1 MGSTSRKLIPMKKIV
16 VLLLAVLPNFLSL
29 AANDKEIIKSSI
41 SEVTVYTNGAQIYR
55 KANFNVKPGITELI
69 IEGVSPNID
78 PKSLQVKAFGN
89 VVLIDSKYQ
98 VYYPEP
104 EKPKLEG
111 LPLKIRKDINL
122 LQDSIN
128 NILFDI
134 KEIQDEIDV
143 LNTSK
148 TILSN
153 NGAIRGQ
160 GKVND
165 SIQLLK
171 QAMDY
176 YQLKMNEINK
186 KLQVLNKRLKSKNG
200 ILQEMNTRMSDL
212 QNYQSSN
219 TPKVPTGP
227 IHRIIVTLQSKE
239 IVAGRLAI
247 SYLASGASWI
257 PSYDI
262 RSEITSGKVNL
273 AYKASIQQNT
283 GESWNDVQLTLST
296 NDPYQNK
303 IKPDLHPW
311 YVDYYNF
318 QAVDGRYNSY
328 SITAAPSMDYEKK
341 ATTKDMNDSMLEGET
356 AANFTTV
363 INRVLSAEYKIDLP
377 YTIESNDES
386 HLVLVRNLD
395 LTANYRYYT
404 VPKID
409 PGVFL
414 VAEVLK
420 LEDLQLVPA
429 SANIFF
435 DGTYIGETYI
445 DPTAMNDTL
454 KLSLGKDP
462 NIIAKRII
470 LKKDY
475 KEKVIG
481 NDIERT
487 YSYEISVKNLKANT
501 IELVIEDQ
509 IPVTSNGEIVI
520 EAVNTDKA
528 NYDKTTGKLTWTVNL
543 KTKAADKFTYSFKI
557 KYPKDRNVI
566 LQ

>member
-1 MGSTSRKLIPMKKIV
+1 MKRVVI
-16 VLLLAVLPNFLSL
+16 VLLAILPSFLTL
-29 AANDKEIIKSSI
+29 AANDKEIIKSSV
-41 SEVTVYTNGAQIYR
+41 SEVTVYTSGAQIYR

-122 LQDSIN
+122 LQDSIS
-128 NILFDI
+128 NIQFDI

-171 QAMDY
+171 QAMEY

-186 KLQVLNKRLKSKNG
+186 KLQILNRRMKSKNSTM
-200 ILQEMNTRMSDL
+200 QEMNNRLMDL

-219 TPKVPTGP
+219 TPKVPEGP

-239 IVAGRLAI
+239 VVAGKLNI
-247 SYLASGASWI
+247 SYLASGASWV
-257 PSYDI
+257 PTYDI

-273 AYKASIQQNT
+273 TYKANIQQNT
-283 GESWNDVQLTLST
+283 GENWNDVQLTLST

-318 QAVDGRYNSY
+318 EAINGRYNSY
-328 SITAAPSMDYEKK
+328 GISAAPSTQYEKK
-341 ATTKDMNDSMLEGET
+341 ATADSGIILEESET

-377 YTIESNDES
+377 YTIESSDES
-386 HLVLVRNLD
+386 HLVLVRNVD

-445 DPTAMNDTL
+445 DPTTMNDTL

-470 LKKDY
+470 LKKDF

-487 YSYEISVKNLKANT
+487 YSYEISLKNLKANT
-501 IELVIEDQ
+501 VEVVIEDQ
-509 IPVTSNGEIVI
+509 IPVTTNGEIVI
-520 EAVNTDKA
+520 EAINTGKA
-528 NYDKTTGKLTWTVNL
+528 NYDKTTGKLTWILDL
-543 KTKAADKFTYSFKI
+543 KTKATDKMTYSFKI

>member
-1 MGSTSRKLIPMKKIV
+1 MAI
-16 VLLLAVLPNFLSL
+16 LPSFLSL

-98 VYYPEP
+98 IYYPEP
-104 EKPKLEG
+104 EKIKLEG
-111 LPLKIRKDINL
+111 LPLKIRKDINV

-128 NILFDI
+128 NIVFDI

-148 TILSN
+148 TILAN

-186 KLQVLNKRLKSKNG
+186 KLQVLNKRLKSKNSS
-200 ILQEMNTRMSDL
+200 LQEMNTRMSDL

-239 IVAGRLAI
+239 VVAGKLNI

-283 GESWNDVQLTLST
+283 GESWNDVHLTLST

-318 QAVDGRYNSY
+318 GAMNGRLNSY
-328 SITAAPSMDYEKK
+328 SLSNAPSVQYEKK
-341 ATTKDMNDSMLEGET
+341 SAVKDAEDASIESET

-414 VAEVLK
+414 VAEILK

-462 NIIAKRII
+462 NIIAKRIL
-470 LKKDY
+470 LKKEY

-487 YSYEISVKNLKANT
+487 YAYEISVKNLKANT

-520 EAVNTDKA
+520 EAINTDKA
-528 NYDKTTGKLTWTVNL
+528 DYDKTTGKLTWTVDL
-543 KTKAADKFTYSFKI
+543 KTKVTDKFTYSFKI
-557 KYPKDRNVI
+557 KYPKDQNVI